1 MAKTRPEDN
10 PEYHIYRGAEKL
22 NEFKLFNKQIVNSN
36 YEFFSLLYLVSN
48 DKIKPDNSKIAMSM
62 MAHPQINILDLN
74 TGALSGFRKKN
85 GIDFKDLEKSDELRI
100 YYTRVDVD
108 NHYIF
113 RMYTNKLME
122 NLIVDE
128 FTNEVH
134 VFDWEGKAVKRLIFE
149 HEFDNMTL
157 DSKNK
162 KLYMKNGRDEVYCYD
177 IAYIYK

>member
-74 TGALSGFRKKN
+74 TGELSGFRKKM
-85 GIDFKDLEKSDELRI
+85 ELI
-100 YYTRVDVD
+100 L
-108 NHYIF
+108 
-113 RMYTNKLME
+113 K
-122 NLIVDE
+122 
-128 FTNEVH
+128 
-134 VFDWEGKAVKRLIFE
+134 
-149 HEFDNMTL
+149 
-157 DSKNK
+157 
-162 KLYMKNGRDEVYCYD
+162 
-177 IAYIYK
+177 IARN